1 MYKAHCI
8 RVWENDFVQIGT
20 MMSYRQGKHQKS
32 DSLIDDPD
40 IRKAL
45 LTILRS
51 VRVETIDAF
60 SFSKRISEQLH
71 TFEKLCI
78 LSPVNIY
85 KRTARRWLHRLG

>member
-45 LTILRS
+45 LSILRS
-51 VRVETIDAF
+51 VRVETFDAF

-71 TFEKLCI
+71 TFEKLFSFEPC
-78 LSPVNIY
+78 
-85 KRTARRWLHRLG
+85 